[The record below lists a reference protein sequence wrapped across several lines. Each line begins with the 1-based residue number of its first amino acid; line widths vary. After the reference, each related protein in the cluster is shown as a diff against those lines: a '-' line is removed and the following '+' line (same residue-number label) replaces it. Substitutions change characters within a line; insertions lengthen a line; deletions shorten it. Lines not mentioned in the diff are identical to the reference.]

1 MFVSYSLSFYFFS
14 FQGRVKSKLQQ
25 ISIVVQKLSLS
36 CNYIKK
42 NVFFYTRLILLILV
56 LDLLTSLIVWFF
68 NTAMQGETKTNLK
81 HINL

>member
-1 MFVSYSLSFYFFS
+1 MFVSYSLSFYFLS

-36 CNYIKK
+36 CNYIK

-81 HINL
+81 HTKL

>member
-1 MFVSYSLSFYFFS
+1 MFVSYSLSVYFLS

-36 CNYIKK
+36 CNYIK

-81 HINL
+81 HTKL

>member
-1 MFVSYSLSFYFFS
+1 MFVSYSLSVYFLS

-36 CNYIKK
+36 CNYIK

-68 NTAMQGETKTNLK
+68 NTAMQGETKANLK
-81 HINL
+81 HTKL

>member
-1 MFVSYSLSFYFFS
+1 MFVSYSLSFYFLS

-36 CNYIKK
+36 CNYIK

-56 LDLLTSLIVWFF
+56 LDLLTSFIVWFF

-81 HINL
+81 HTKL